1 MRKQKST
8 SFIQSPIINISG
20 FASLL
25 WDDANPETLRKRL
38 YQKAVLRT
46 FSDSEKEQVV
56 EHLEK
61 LLDEAKKELTQKLTQ

>member
-8 SFIQSPIINISG
+8 SFFLSPIINISG

-25 WDDANPETLRKRL
+25 WSDAPPETLRKRL

-46 FSDSEKEQVV
+46 LSDSEKKQVI

-61 LLDEAKKELTQKLTQ
+61 LLEEAKKELE